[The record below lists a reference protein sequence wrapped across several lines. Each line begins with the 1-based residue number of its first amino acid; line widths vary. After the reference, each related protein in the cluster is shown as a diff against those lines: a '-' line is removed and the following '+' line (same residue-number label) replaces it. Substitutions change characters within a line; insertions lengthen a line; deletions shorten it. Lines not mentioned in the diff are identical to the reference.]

1 MRRIVALDFYRFV
14 AAFGVVLLHLTEFG
28 NYDRQSGFGFWTSDF
43 GLFVD
48 FFFILSGFVI
58 AINYSSSVGTAKDI
72 LIFLRRRLA
81 RVYPLYLVTMLCFVG
96 LFVLGKSSHPE
107 NYSAS
112 SIIAQLS
119 LVQQWQINP
128 PLPFNFP
135 AWSISAEWAMY
146 LLFPLMV
153 WICHRVGWLSLAIVA
168 LCSALTIYFLV
179 DGGVMHRPVWNALRA
194 LPTFSLGV
202 LLARLDSNKTIGN
215 GASVGVGAF
224 ALSVIAMLF
233 HQNPV
238 ITVALFCSAI
248 FLTASDKNPKPI
260 YQSDAFKVLGDA
272 SYSVYMLHAV
282 IFTVAFKGLLP
293 RFFEGNPPFYFG
305 LILSALIVPI
315 SIFSFYLFENP
326 ARKILSGVRSKGRKA
341 LFILPPVEPL

>member
-58 AINYSSSVGTAKDI
+58 AISYSSSVGTAKDI

-146 LLFPLMV
+146 LLFPLMI

-168 LCSALTIYFLV
+168 LCSALTIYFLL
-179 DGGVMHRPVWNALRA
+179 DAGVMHRPVWNALRA
-194 LPTFSLGV
+194 LPTFSLGM

-215 GASVGVGAF
+215 GAGVGLGVF
-224 ALSVIAMLF
+224 ALSVITMLF

-260 YQSDAFKVLGDA
+260 FQSDAFKILGDA

-326 ARKILSGVRSKGRKA
+326 ARKILSGVRSRGRNSA
-341 LFILPPVEPL
+341 IYPTAR